1 MIAIYK
7 REVRAFF
14 HSFIGWLFL
23 AVSLFMM
30 GLYFTVY
37 NMLMGYPN
45 ISYVLQSVIFVFLMI
60 MPVLTMRVLA
70 EERRLKTDQLILTA
84 PVSVGGIVAG
94 KYLALLTV
102 FTVPVLLIGAVPLIL
117 SFFGNFQMGIS
128 YTALLG
134 FFLYGALGLAVGLFL
149 SSLTES
155 IVIAAVFTF
164 VTLFLGY
171 MMSGI
176 CGIISQSGNLLTKV
190 LRSFDMI
197 GRFDMLLNGSLY
209 IPSILYFVS
218 GTLLAL
224 FYTVQSIQKRRYH
237 MAGRGWKIGAFGYG
251 QAAVITAL
259 TIMVNLLVGRLPENV
274 LSLDVT
280 SNRLFTLTQETKE
293 WIAGLTDDVTVYVLI
308 NEDNKDANLD
318 KTLRKIE
325 DLSKHVTVTYV
336 DPAVNPQ
343 FYSNYTDMEPATN
356 SLIVTGPERSRVV
369 DYNDIY
375 DYEIDYTYYEYE
387 ITGYD
392 GEGQIISAMAYV
404 TTDDMPGIYV
414 LGGHE
419 ELVLEGQFVQAVQK
433 QNIEQEEL
441 FLLTA
446 EEVPEDAQAV
456 IINAPLNDL
465 SEEETEKM
473 LTYLDNG
480 GSVVIVA
487 PLTETELPNFERI
500 LDYFGLSLTDGM
512 IMEADAGMYY
522 QQIPY
527 FLLPEIHSDAITA
540 GVVDTAVFAPYARGI
555 LYEDE
560 AEGISYT
567 PLLTTSDDSYHK
579 AKAQPGDIADSY
591 GKEDGDLEGP
601 FTIALTAEKTSES
614 GNVSRAVVVASEP
627 FFTADADSI
636 VPGNNVRFFAGILST
651 FTTHESSV
659 MIPVKS
665 YDASILAFSTRDV
678 ILAGI
683 LSTLVIPFGCLVTG
697 FVIWFR
703 RRRK

>member
-45 ISYVLQSVIFVFLMI
+45 ISYVLQSVIFVFLML

-70 EERRLKTDQLILTA
+70 EERRLKTDQMILTA

-102 FTVPVLLIGAVPLIL
+102 FAVPVLLIGAVPFIV

-155 IVIAAVFTF
+155 IVIAAVLTF
-164 VTLFLGY
+164 AALFLGY

-190 LRSFDMI
+190 LRAFDMI
-197 GRFDMLLNGSLY
+197 GRFDLLTGGSLY

-218 GTLLAL
+218 GTLLVL
-224 FYTVQSIQKRRYH
+224 FYTAQSIQKRRYH
-237 MAGRGWKIGAFGYG
+237 MAGKGWKIGAFGYG

-259 TIMVNLLVGRLPENV
+259 VIAVNLLVGRLPENL

-280 SNRLFTLTQETKE
+280 SGRLFTLTQETKE
-293 WIAGLTDDVTVYVLI
+293 WVAELTKDVSVYVLI
-308 NEDNKDANLD
+308 NEDNKDTNLD

-325 DLSKHVTVTYV
+325 DLSKHITVTYV

-356 SLIVTGPERSRVV
+356 SLIVTGPERSRVI

-392 GEGQIISAMAYV
+392 GEGQIISAMSYV
-404 TTDDMPGIYV
+404 TTDDMPKIYV

-419 ELVLEGQFVQAVQK
+419 ELVLEGQFAQAVQK
-433 QNIEQEEL
+433 ENIEQEEL

-446 EEVPEDAQAV
+446 QAVPEDAQAV
-456 IINAPLNDL
+456 IVNAPLNDL
-465 SEEETEKM
+465 SEDETEKI

-480 GSVVIVA
+480 GSIVIVA
-487 PLTETELPNFERI
+487 PLTETRLPNFERI
-500 LDYFGLSLTDGM
+500 LDYYGLSLTDGM
-512 IMEADAGMYY
+512 VMEADTGMYY

-527 FLLPEIHSDAITA
+527 FLLPEIQPDEITA
-540 GVVDTAVFAPYARGI
+540 GVLDTAVFAPYARGI
-555 LYEDE
+555 LYDGESE
-560 AEGISYT
+560 AVACT

-579 AKAQPGDIADSY
+579 AKAQPGEAADSY

-601 FTIALTAEKTSES
+601 FTIALTAEKTLKGGST
-614 GNVSRAVVVASEP
+614 SRAVVVASEP
-627 FFTADADSI
+627 FFTTDADSI
-636 VPGNNVRFFAGILST
+636 VPGNNVRFFAGILSVLAS
-651 FTTHESSV
+651 HESSV
-659 MIPVKS
+659 TIPVKS
-665 YDASILAFSTRDV
+665 YDAAVLTFSTGSV
-678 ILAGI
+678 IAAGI
-683 LSTLVIPFGCLVTG
+683 LSTLVIPLGALVTG